1 MLGLP
6 LQAMKS
12 GFVAIFGKPNAGK
25 STLLNALV
33 GEKLAIVSHKSQ
45 TTRHRIRAF
54 LNGPD
59 YQVIFSDTP
68 GIITPEYKLHEKMM
82 QAVKSSLEDADLAL
96 LLVDVRD
103 TPEDVSPVF
112 ESLRLRVPAIVV
124 LNKTDMVSEVA
135 VRKAAAFY
143 QEQPYCKEV
152 LAVSALKKHHL
163 EQLVD
168 RIVDYLPE
176 GDPFFAADDLTDLPT
191 RFFAA
196 ELIREKIYELFE
208 QEIPYQ
214 ATVLVNEF
222 REQSHI
228 IRIKAEIVVQRESQ
242 KAILLGEKGSMIRKL
257 GTEARQSI
265 EAFLGSKVYLELFVK
280 VRPKWRDNEM
290 HLREYG
296 YS

>member
-1 MLGLP
+1 
-6 LQAMKS
+6 MKS

-54 LNGPD
+54 LNGPG

-103 TPEDVSPVF
+103 TPEEVSPVF
-112 ESLRLRVPAIVV
+112 ESLKLRVPAIVV
-124 LNKTDMVSEVA
+124 LNKTDMVSEET
-135 VRKAAAFY
+135 VRKAAGFY
-143 QEQPYCKEV
+143 REQPYCKEV
-152 LAVSALKKHHL
+152 LAVSALKKIHL

-168 RIVDYLPE
+168 KIVQYLPE
-176 GDPFFAADDLTDLPT
+176 GDPFFAEDDLTDLPT

-222 REQSHI
+222 REQPHI
-228 IRIKAEIVVQRESQ
+228 VRIKAEIVVQRESQ
-242 KAILLGEKGSMIRKL
+242 KAILLGEKGSMIRRL

>member
-1 MLGLP
+1 
-6 LQAMKS
+6 MKS

-54 LNGPD
+54 LNGPG

-103 TPEDVSPVF
+103 KPEEVSPVF

-124 LNKTDMVSEVA
+124 LNKTDMVPEEA
-135 VRKAAAFY
+135 VRKAAGFY
-143 QEQPYCKEV
+143 SEQSYCKEV
-152 LAVSALKKHHL
+152 LAVSALKKLHL
-163 EQLVD
+163 DQLVD
-168 RIVDYLPE
+168 RILQYLPE
-176 GDPFFAADDLTDLPT
+176 GDPFFADDDLTDLPT
-191 RFFAA
+191 RFFAG

-222 REQSHI
+222 REQPHL

-265 EAFLGSKVYLELFVK
+265 EAFLGNKVYLELFVK

>member
-54 LNGPD
+54 LNGPG

-103 TPEDVSPVF
+103 TPGDVNPVF
-112 ESLRLRVPAIVV
+112 ESLKLRVPAILV
-124 LNKTDMVSEVA
+124 LNKTDMVPEEA

-143 QEQPYCKEV
+143 REQPYCKEV
-152 LAVSALKKHHL
+152 LAVSALKKLHL
-163 EQLVD
+163 EQLVE
-168 RIVDYLPE
+168 RIVEYLPE
-176 GDPFFAADDLTDLPT
+176 GDPFFAEDDLTDLPT

-214 ATVLVNEF
+214 ATVLVSEF
-222 REQSHI
+222 REQPHI

>member
-1 MLGLP
+1 
-6 LQAMKS
+6 MKS

-25 STLLNALV
+25 STLLNAMV

-82 QAVKSSLEDADLAL
+82 GAVKSSLEDADLAL

-103 TPEDVSPVF
+103 NPEEVSPVF
-112 ESLRLRVPAIVV
+112 ESLRLKVPAIVV
-124 LNKTDMVSEVA
+124 LNKTDLAPAET
-135 VRKAAAFY
+135 VRKAAEFY
-143 QEQPYCKEV
+143 GSRSYCREV
-152 LAVSALKKHHL
+152 LPISALKKL
-163 EQLVD
+163 QLD
-168 RIVDYLPE
+168 ALIQRIIHYLPE
-176 GDPFFAADDLTDLPT
+176 GDAFFADDDLTDLPT
-191 RFFAA
+191 RFFAG

-214 ATVLVNEF
+214 ATVMVTEF
-222 REQSHI
+222 KEQPHI
-228 IRIKAEIVVQRESQ
+228 VRIKADIVVQRESQ
-242 KAILLGEKGSMIRKL
+242 KAILLGEKGSMIKKL

-265 EAFLGSKVYLELFVK
+265 EAFLGHRVYLELFVK
-280 VRPKWRDNEM
+280 VRPKWRDNEL